1 MKNVLGLLLLLSLA
15 GQPCA
20 LAAEAIGNSGP
31 CAAIVH
37 PSGNTSDTSVEDLQ
51 KLRKKYPLKPAK
63 ATKAEVQRAVDFL
76 KGFDTAKMETVK
88 IEDTRRLA
96 AALRA
101 LAYAAQENLP
111 EGSEFS
117 PYLDRILKDGVIERI
132 PAFPYNSYTD
142 VRIVPVDFL
151 SALPM
156 CTPEQRGQL
165 IEAVKGLMEFY
176 KLNQKDAI
184 LKRTVNSDYLYNVLP
199 HLFVCALHNPDDAQA
214 AEDLRSFS
222 RYLSACTQYVPG
234 EKDILKPDGTGFHH
248 KTHYNGYMYSYRT
261 WVEYMGRLKGTSFRI
276 TRDAYRRM
284 SKAIV
289 SVYLMATSS
298 ASDAGHF
305 YANSLAGRH
314 PLYGLDVNFSKAL
327 FRELVEVGGDID
339 GKEFDPELAAYYN
352 AFFKTGH
359 YKGVAP
365 RNTDGFY
372 QFNYSPA
379 GVYRQANWVAT
390 MRCPTTRF
398 WGGEIYNKTNRFGRY
413 QSHGTLEV
421 MYEGS
426 LEASGYPYKDKK
438 SAEKG
443 GWDWNVMPGATTV
456 HYTDWKSMLPNG
468 NNADRF
474 DQWAH
479 TTNFAGALAWGDCGL
494 FAAAFDQD
502 DKWGGQRFTPTR
514 LSFCKS
520 VFAIGGMLFSMGS
533 GISAQGEY
541 PDEWLTA
548 TNLFQSITSG
558 KASTV
563 INGKTLAEG
572 DSLSIPSD
580 KDSWIV
586 NPCSTGYFIPAGND
600 PLIVRYGKQTTP
612 SSFGLTEQ
620 GMGTMTAAKAYLLH
634 GAKPA
639 RKKYQFLVVPAT
651 TTERMRA
658 DAKRFTGKGGIF
670 EVRQQQDSLHIVK
683 HTPSHTTA
691 YALFAPATGLK
702 EGALLAADS
711 ELLLLERI
719 SGKQLSVAV
728 CNPDLRPQPDKYY
741 GWIST
746 PTNATLTFRG
756 TWALDATSNAENVSV
771 THSDGQTRVTV
782 TLEEGF
788 PRYLNFIEKK

>member
-1 MKNVLGLLLLLSLA
+1 MKNFLGLLLLLPLA
-15 GQPCA
+15 GQPYSSA
-20 LAAEAIGNSGP
+20 SEATNSKILSSI
-31 CAAIVH
+31 AHQSINA
-37 PSGNTSDTSVEDLQ
+37 SDTYIEDLQ
-51 KLRKKYPLKPAK
+51 ALRKKYPLKPAK
-63 ATKAEVQRAVDFL
+63 ATKAEVQRAIDFM
-76 KGFDTAKMETVK
+76 KTFDTAKMETVK
-88 IEDTRRLA
+88 IEDTRKLA
-96 AALRA
+96 TAIRA

-117 PYLDRILKDGVIERI
+117 PYLDRVLNDGVIERI

-142 VRIVPVDFL
+142 VRVVPVDFL
-151 SALPM
+151 SALPV
-156 CTPEQRGQL
+156 CTPEQRGRL
-165 IEAVKGLMEFY
+165 IESVKGLMEFY

-199 HLFVCALHNPDDAQA
+199 HLFVCALHNPDNAQA
-214 AEDLRSFS
+214 VEDLRSFS

-261 WVEYMGRLKGTSFRI
+261 WVEYMGRLKGTAFRI
-276 TRDAYRRM
+276 TRDAYQRM

-298 ASDAGHF
+298 TSDAEHF

-327 FRELVEVGGDID
+327 FRELVEIGGDID

-352 AFFKTGH
+352 AFFKTNH
-359 YKGVAP
+359 YKDIAP
-365 RNTDGFY
+365 RKLDGFY

-379 GVYRQANWVAT
+379 GIYRQANWVAT

-421 MYEGS
+421 LYEGS
-426 LEASGYPYKDKK
+426 LAASGYPYKDKK

-443 GWDWNVMPGATTV
+443 GWDWNVMPGTTTV

-474 DQWAH
+474 DQWSH

-502 DKWGGQRFTPTR
+502 DKWGSQRFVPTH

-520 VFAIGGMLFSMGS
+520 VFAIDGMLFSMGS
-533 GISAQGEY
+533 GVSAQGEY
-541 PDEWLTA
+541 PDEWITA
-548 TNLFQSITSG
+548 TNLFQSVTDG
-558 KASTV
+558 KASTIV
-563 INGKTLAEG
+563 NGKSLAEG
-572 DSLSIPSD
+572 DSLSISSS
-580 KDSWIV
+580 KDTWIV

-620 GMGTMTAAKAYLLH
+620 GMGTMTAAKAYLQH
-634 GAKPA
+634 GTKPS

-651 TTERMRA
+651 TAERMRA
-658 DAKRFTGKGGIF
+658 DAKRFVRKGGIF
-670 EVRQQQDSLHIVK
+670 EVKQQQDSLHIVK

-691 YALFAPATGLK
+691 YALFAPASGLN
-702 EGALLAADS
+702 EGALFSSDT

-719 SGKQLSVAV
+719 TGKQLSIAV
-728 CNPDLRPQPDKYY
+728 CNPDLRPKSDKYY
-741 GWIST
+741 GWVST
-746 PTNATLTFRG
+746 PTTATLTFHG
-756 TWALDATSNAENVSV
+756 TWTLDETSATEALSV
-771 THSDGQTRVTV
+771 THTDGQTRVTV
-782 TLEEGF
+782 VLEDGF

>member
-1 MKNVLGLLLLLSLA
+1 MKNFLGLFLLLSLA
-15 GQPCA
+15 GQPHA
-20 LAAEAIGNSGP
+20 QASEATDNSIP
-31 CAAIVH
+31 SAVTH
-37 PSGNTSDTSVEDLQ
+37 HSGNTSDTSIEDLL
-51 KLRKKYPLKPAK
+51 KLLKKYPLKPAK
-63 ATKAEVQRAVDFL
+63 ATKAEVQRAIDFI
-76 KGFDTAKMETVK
+76 KTFDTAKMETVK
-88 IEDTRRLA
+88 IEDTRKLA
-96 AALRA
+96 AAIRA

-117 PYLDRILKDGVIERI
+117 PYLDKVLNDGVIERI

-142 VRIVPVDFL
+142 VRVVPVDFL
-151 SALPM
+151 SALPV
-156 CTPEQRGQL
+156 CTPEQQGRL
-165 IEAVKGLMEFY
+165 IESVKGLMEFY

-199 HLFVCALHNPDDAQA
+199 HLFVCALHNPDNAQA

-261 WVEYMGRLKGTSFRI
+261 WVEYMGRLKGTAFRI
-276 TRDAYRRM
+276 TRDAYQRM

-289 SVYLMATSS
+289 SVHLMATSS
-298 ASDAGHF
+298 ASDTEHF

-327 FRELVEVGGDID
+327 FRELVEIGGDMD
-339 GKEFDPELAAYYN
+339 GKGFDPELAAYYN
-352 AFFKTGH
+352 AFFKTDH

-365 RNTDGFY
+365 RKLDGFY

-421 MYEGS
+421 LYEGS
-426 LEASGYPYKDKK
+426 LAASGYPYKDKK

-443 GWDWNVMPGATTV
+443 GWDWNVMPGTTTV

-474 DQWAH
+474 DQWSH

-502 DKWGGQRFTPTR
+502 DKWGSQRFVPTH

-520 VFAIGGMLFSMGS
+520 VFAIDGMLFSMGS
-533 GISAQGEY
+533 GVSAQGEY
-541 PDEWLTA
+541 PDEWITA
-548 TNLFQSITSG
+548 TNLFQSVTDG
-558 KASTV
+558 KASTIV
-563 INGKTLAEG
+563 NGKPLAEG
-572 DSLSIPSD
+572 DSLSIASS
-580 KDSWIV
+580 KDTWIV

-639 RKKYQFLVVPAT
+639 QKKYQFLVVPAT
-651 TTERMRA
+651 TAERMRA
-658 DAKRFTGKGGIF
+658 DAKRFVRKGGIF
-670 EVRQQQDSLHIVK
+670 EVKQQQDSLHIVK

-691 YALFAPATGLK
+691 YALFAPATGLN
-702 EGALLAADS
+702 EGALLASDT

-719 SGKQLSVAV
+719 TGKQLSIAV
-728 CNPDLRPQPDKYY
+728 CNPDLRPQSDKYF
-741 GWIST
+741 GWVST
-746 PTNATLTFRG
+746 PTTATLTFHG
-756 TWALDATSNAENVSV
+756 TWTLDETSAAEALSV
-771 THSDGQTRVTV
+771 THTDGQTRVTV
-782 TLEEGF
+782 VLEDGF

>member
-1 MKNVLGLLLLLSLA
+1 MKNFLGLLLLLSLT
-15 GQPCA
+15 GQPHA
-20 LAAEAIGNSGP
+20 QASEATDNSIP
-31 CAAIVH
+31 SAVTH
-37 PSGNTSDTSVEDLQ
+37 HSGNTSDTSIEDLL

-63 ATKAEVQRAVDFL
+63 ATKAEVQRAIDFI
-76 KGFDTAKMETVK
+76 KTFDTAKMETVK
-88 IEDTRRLA
+88 IEDTRKLA
-96 AALRA
+96 AAIRA

-117 PYLDRILKDGVIERI
+117 PYLDRVLNDGVIERI

-142 VRIVPVDFL
+142 VRVVPVDFL
-151 SALPM
+151 SALPV
-156 CTPEQRGQL
+156 CTPEQQGRL
-165 IEAVKGLMEFY
+165 IESVKGLMEFY
-176 KLNQKDAI
+176 KLSQKDAI

-199 HLFVCALHNPDDAQA
+199 HLFVCALHNPDNAQA

-261 WVEYMGRLKGTSFRI
+261 WVEYMGRLKGTAFRI
-276 TRDAYRRM
+276 TRDAYQRM
-284 SKAIV
+284 SKTIV

-298 ASDAGHF
+298 ASDTEHF

-327 FRELVEVGGDID
+327 FRELVEIGGDMD

-352 AFFKTGH
+352 AFFKTDH
-359 YKGVAP
+359 YKGVTP
-365 RNTDGFY
+365 RKLDGFY

-379 GVYRQANWVAT
+379 GIYRQANWVAT

-421 MYEGS
+421 LYEGS
-426 LEASGYPYKDKK
+426 LAASGYPYKDKK

-443 GWDWNVMPGATTV
+443 GWDWNVMPGTTTV

-474 DQWAH
+474 DQWSH

-502 DKWGGQRFTPTR
+502 DKWGSQRFVPTH

-520 VFAIGGMLFSMGS
+520 VFAIDGMLFSMGS
-533 GISAQGEY
+533 GVSAQGEY
-541 PDEWLTA
+541 PDEWITA
-548 TNLFQSITSG
+548 TNLFQSVTDG
-558 KASTV
+558 KASTIV
-563 INGKTLAEG
+563 NGKPLTEG
-572 DSLSIPSD
+572 DSLSIASS
-580 KDSWIV
+580 KDTWIV

-634 GAKPA
+634 GAKPVQ
-639 RKKYQFLVVPAT
+639 KKYQFLVVPAT
-651 TTERMRA
+651 TAERMRT
-658 DAKRFTGKGGIF
+658 DAKRFVRKGGIF
-670 EVRQQQDSLHIVK
+670 EVKQQQDSLHIVK

-691 YALFAPATGLK
+691 YALFAPATGLN
-702 EGALLAADS
+702 EGALLASDT

-719 SGKQLSVAV
+719 TGKQLSIAV
-728 CNPDLRPQPDKYY
+728 CNPDLRPQSDKYF
-741 GWIST
+741 GWVST
-746 PTNATLTFRG
+746 PTTATLTFHG
-756 TWALDATSNAENVSV
+756 TWTLDETSAAEALSV
-771 THSDGQTRVTV
+771 THTDGQTRVTV
-782 TLEEGF
+782 VLEDGF

>member
-1 MKNVLGLLLLLSLA
+1 MKNFLGLFLLLSLA
-15 GQPCA
+15 GQPHA
-20 LAAEAIGNSGP
+20 QASEATDNSIP
-31 CAAIVH
+31 SAVTH
-37 PSGNTSDTSVEDLQ
+37 QSGNTSDTSIEDLL

-63 ATKAEVQRAVDFL
+63 ATKAEVQRAIDFI
-76 KGFDTAKMETVK
+76 KTFDTTKMETVK
-88 IEDTRRLA
+88 IEDTRKLA
-96 AALRA
+96 AAIRA

-117 PYLDRILKDGVIERI
+117 PYLDKVLNDGVIERI

-142 VRIVPVDFL
+142 VRVVPVDFL
-151 SALPM
+151 SALPV
-156 CTPEQRGQL
+156 CTPEQQGRL
-165 IEAVKGLMEFY
+165 IESVKGLMEFY

-199 HLFVCALHNPDDAQA
+199 HLFVCALHNPDNAQA

-222 RYLSACTQYVPG
+222 RYLSACTQDVPG

-261 WVEYMGRLKGTSFRI
+261 WVEYMGRLKGTAFRI
-276 TRDAYRRM
+276 TRDAYQRM

-289 SVYLMATSS
+289 SVYLMATAS
-298 ASDAGHF
+298 ASDTEHF

-327 FRELVEVGGDID
+327 FRELVEIGGDMD

-352 AFFKTGH
+352 AFFKTDH
-359 YKGVAP
+359 YKGVTP
-365 RNTDGFY
+365 RKLDGFY

-421 MYEGS
+421 LYEGS
-426 LEASGYPYKDKK
+426 LAASGYPYKDKK

-443 GWDWNVMPGATTV
+443 GWDWNVMPGTTTV

-474 DQWAH
+474 DQWSH

-502 DKWGGQRFTPTR
+502 DKWGSQRFVPTH

-520 VFAIGGMLFSMGS
+520 VFAIDGMLFSMGS
-533 GISAQGEY
+533 GVSAQGEY
-541 PDEWLTA
+541 PDEWITA
-548 TNLFQSITSG
+548 TNLFQSVTDG
-558 KASTV
+558 KASTIV
-563 INGKTLAEG
+563 NGKPLAEG
-572 DSLSIPSD
+572 DSLSIASS
-580 KDSWIV
+580 KDTWIV

-639 RKKYQFLVVPAT
+639 QKKYQFLVVPAT
-651 TTERMRA
+651 TAERMRA
-658 DAKRFTGKGGIF
+658 DAKRFVRKGGIF
-670 EVRQQQDSLHIVK
+670 EVKQQQDSLHIVK

-691 YALFAPATGLK
+691 YALFAPATGLN
-702 EGALLAADS
+702 EGALLASDT

-719 SGKQLSVAV
+719 TGKQLSIAV
-728 CNPDLRPQPDKYY
+728 CNPDLRPQSDKYF
-741 GWIST
+741 GWVST
-746 PTNATLTFRG
+746 PTTATLTFHG
-756 TWALDATSNAENVSV
+756 TWTLDETSAAEALSV
-771 THSDGQTRVTV
+771 THTDGQTRVTV
-782 TLEEGF
+782 VLEDGF

>member
-1 MKNVLGLLLLLSLA
+1 MKNFLGLFLLLSLA
-15 GQPCA
+15 GQPHA
-20 LAAEAIGNSGP
+20 QASEATDNSIP
-31 CAAIVH
+31 SAVTH
-37 PSGNTSDTSVEDLQ
+37 HSGNTSDTSIEDLL

-63 ATKAEVQRAVDFL
+63 ATKAEVQRAIDFI
-76 KGFDTAKMETVK
+76 KTFDTAKMETVK
-88 IEDTRRLA
+88 IEDTRKLA
-96 AALRA
+96 AAIRA

-117 PYLDRILKDGVIERI
+117 PYLDKVLNDGVIERI

-142 VRIVPVDFL
+142 VRVVPVDFL
-151 SALPM
+151 SALPV
-156 CTPEQRGQL
+156 CTPEQQGRL
-165 IEAVKGLMEFY
+165 IESVKGLMEFY

-199 HLFVCALHNPDDAQA
+199 HLFVCALHNPDNAQA

-261 WVEYMGRLKGTSFRI
+261 WVEYMGRLKGTAFRI
-276 TRDAYRRM
+276 TRDAYQRM

-298 ASDAGHF
+298 ASDTEHF

-327 FRELVEVGGDID
+327 FRELVEIGGDMD

-352 AFFKTGH
+352 AFFKTDH
-359 YKGVAP
+359 YKGVTP
-365 RNTDGFY
+365 RKLDGFY

-379 GVYRQANWVAT
+379 GIYRQANWVAT

-421 MYEGS
+421 LYEGS
-426 LEASGYPYKDKK
+426 LAASGYPYKNKK

-443 GWDWNVMPGATTV
+443 GWDWNVMPGTTTV

-474 DQWAH
+474 DQWSH

-502 DKWGGQRFTPTR
+502 DKWGSQRFVPTH

-520 VFAIGGMLFSMGS
+520 VFAIDGMLFSMGS
-533 GISAQGEY
+533 GVSAQGEY
-541 PDEWLTA
+541 PDDSHQLVPKRYGRQGLNDSQRQTVGRGRFTEHR
-548 TNLFQSITSG
+548 LFQRYLDCKSMLYRILHPCRERPAYRSLRQADHSILFRPYRARYG
-558 KASTV
+558 
-563 INGKTLAEG
+563 NN
-572 DSLSIPSD
+572 DSRQSISSARREART
-580 KDSWIV
+580 KEISV
-586 NPCSTGYFIPAGND
+586 PCSTCHYGRTHARRRQTFCTQR
-600 PLIVRYGKQTTP
+600 RYLRSK
-612 SSFGLTEQ
+612 
-620 GMGTMTAAKAYLLH
+620 TAA
-634 GAKPA
+634 
-639 RKKYQFLVVPAT
+639 
-651 TTERMRA
+651 
-658 DAKRFTGKGGIF
+658 RFTAHR
-670 EVRQQQDSLHIVK
+670 EA
-683 HTPSHTTA
+683 HT
-691 YALFAPATGLK
+691 FAHN
-702 EGALLAADS
+702 
-711 ELLLLERI
+711 RI
-719 SGKQLSVAV
+719 RFV
-728 CNPDLRPQPDKYY
+728 CPCHR
-741 GWIST
+741 
-746 PTNATLTFRG
+746 
-756 TWALDATSNAENVSV
+756 AE
-771 THSDGQTRVTV
+771 
-782 TLEEGF
+782 
-788 PRYLNFIEKK
+788 

>member
-1 MKNVLGLLLLLSLA
+1 MKNFLGLFLLLSLA
-15 GQPCA
+15 GQPHA
-20 LAAEAIGNSGP
+20 QASEATDNSIP
-31 CAAIVH
+31 SAVTH
-37 PSGNTSDTSVEDLQ
+37 QSGNISDTSIEDLL

-63 ATKAEVQRAVDFL
+63 ATKAEVQRAIDFI
-76 KGFDTAKMETVK
+76 KTFDTAKMETVK
-88 IEDTRRLA
+88 IEDTRKLA
-96 AALRA
+96 AAIRA

-117 PYLDRILKDGVIERI
+117 PYLDKVLNDGVIERI

-142 VRIVPVDFL
+142 VRVVPVDFL
-151 SALPM
+151 SALPV
-156 CTPEQRGQL
+156 CTPEQQGRL
-165 IEAVKGLMEFY
+165 IESVKGLMEFY

-199 HLFVCALHNPDDAQA
+199 HLFVCALHNPDNAQA

-261 WVEYMGRLKGTSFRI
+261 WVEYMGRLKGTAFRI
-276 TRDAYRRM
+276 TRNAYQCM

-298 ASDAGHF
+298 ASDTEHF

-327 FRELVEVGGDID
+327 FRELVEIGGDMD

-352 AFFKTGH
+352 AFFKTDH
-359 YKGVAP
+359 YKGVTP
-365 RNTDGFY
+365 RKLDGFY

-379 GVYRQANWVAT
+379 GIYRQANWVAT

-421 MYEGS
+421 LYEGS
-426 LEASGYPYKDKK
+426 LAASGYPYKDKK

-443 GWDWNVMPGATTV
+443 GWDWNVMPGTTTV

-474 DQWAH
+474 DQWSH

-502 DKWGGQRFTPTR
+502 DKWGSQRFVPTH

-520 VFAIGGMLFSMGS
+520 VFAIDGMLFSMGS
-533 GISAQGEY
+533 GVSAQGEY
-541 PDEWLTA
+541 PDEWITA
-548 TNLFQSITSG
+548 TNLFQSVTGG
-558 KASTV
+558 KASTIV
-563 INGKTLAEG
+563 NGKPLAEG
-572 DSLSIPSD
+572 DSLSIASS
-580 KDSWIV
+580 KDTWIV

-634 GAKPA
+634 GAKPVQ
-639 RKKYQFLVVPAT
+639 KKYQFLVVPAT
-651 TTERMRA
+651 TAERMRA
-658 DAKRFTGKGGIF
+658 DAKRFVRKGGIF
-670 EVRQQQDSLHIVK
+670 EVKQQQDSLHIVK

-691 YALFAPATGLK
+691 YALFAPATGLN
-702 EGALLAADS
+702 EGALLASDT

-719 SGKQLSVAV
+719 TGKQLSIAV
-728 CNPDLRPQPDKYY
+728 CNPDLRPQSDKYF
-741 GWIST
+741 GWVST
-746 PTNATLTFRG
+746 PTTATLTFHG
-756 TWALDATSNAENVSV
+756 TWTLDETSAAEALSV
-771 THSDGQTRVTV
+771 THTDGQTRVTV
-782 TLEEGF
+782 VLEDGF

>member
-1 MKNVLGLLLLLSLA
+1 MKNFLGLFLLLSLA
-15 GQPCA
+15 GQPHA
-20 LAAEAIGNSGP
+20 QASEATDNSIP
-31 CAAIVH
+31 SAVTH
-37 PSGNTSDTSVEDLQ
+37 QSGNISDTSIEDLL

-63 ATKAEVQRAVDFL
+63 ATKAEVQRAIDFI
-76 KGFDTAKMETVK
+76 KTFDTAKMETVK
-88 IEDTRRLA
+88 IEDTRKLA
-96 AALRA
+96 AAIRA

-117 PYLDRILKDGVIERI
+117 PYLDKVLNDGVIERI

-142 VRIVPVDFL
+142 VRVVPVDFL
-151 SALPM
+151 SALPV
-156 CTPEQRGQL
+156 CTPEQQGRL
-165 IEAVKGLMEFY
+165 IESVKGLMEFY

-199 HLFVCALHNPDDAQA
+199 HLFVCALHNPDNAQA

-261 WVEYMGRLKGTSFRI
+261 WVEYMGRLKGTAFRI
-276 TRDAYRRM
+276 TRDAYQCM

-298 ASDAGHF
+298 ASDTEHF

-327 FRELVEVGGDID
+327 FRELVEIGGDMD

-352 AFFKTGH
+352 AFFKTDH
-359 YKGVAP
+359 YKGVTP
-365 RNTDGFY
+365 RKLDGFY

-379 GVYRQANWVAT
+379 GIYRQANWVAT

-421 MYEGS
+421 LYEGS
-426 LEASGYPYKDKK
+426 LAASGYPYKDKK

-443 GWDWNVMPGATTV
+443 GWDWNVMPGTTTV

-474 DQWAH
+474 DQWSH

-502 DKWGGQRFTPTR
+502 DKWGSQRFVPTH

-520 VFAIGGMLFSMGS
+520 VFAIDGMLFSMGS
-533 GISAQGEY
+533 GVSAQGEY
-541 PDEWLTA
+541 PDEWITA
-548 TNLFQSITSG
+548 TNLFQSVTGG
-558 KASTV
+558 KASTIV
-563 INGKTLAEG
+563 NGKPLAEG
-572 DSLSIPSD
+572 DSLSIASS
-580 KDSWIV
+580 KDTWIV

-634 GAKPA
+634 GAKPVQ
-639 RKKYQFLVVPAT
+639 KKYQFLVVPAT
-651 TTERMRA
+651 TAERMRA
-658 DAKRFTGKGGIF
+658 DAKRFVRKGGIF
-670 EVRQQQDSLHIVK
+670 EVKQQQDSLHIVK

-691 YALFAPATGLK
+691 YALFAPATGLN
-702 EGALLAADS
+702 EGALLASDT

-719 SGKQLSVAV
+719 TGKQLSIAV
-728 CNPDLRPQPDKYY
+728 CNPDLRPQSDKYF
-741 GWIST
+741 GWVST
-746 PTNATLTFRG
+746 PTTATLTFHG
-756 TWALDATSNAENVSV
+756 TWTLDETSAAEALSV
-771 THSDGQTRVTV
+771 THTDGQTRVTV
-782 TLEEGF
+782 VLEDGF